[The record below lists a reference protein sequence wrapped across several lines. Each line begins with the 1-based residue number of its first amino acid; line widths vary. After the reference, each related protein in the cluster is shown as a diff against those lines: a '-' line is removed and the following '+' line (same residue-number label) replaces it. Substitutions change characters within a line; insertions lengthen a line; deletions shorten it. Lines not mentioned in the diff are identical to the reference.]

1 MELLIEIAALIC
13 LLIVTTLSSI
23 LIITMIVYKITDI
36 QCNIKIVK
44 AADRI
49 VRKGIEN
56 GKDDN

>member
-13 LLIVTTLSSI
+13 LLIVTTLIVI

-36 QCNIKIVK
+36 QCNIKIIK

-49 VRKGIEN
+49 VRKEE
-56 GKDDN
+56 DDE